1 MDLVEERTIVNIS
14 ERRPHRIR
22 RKGEDMEMGESA
34 GKMVEEEFTPELIEE
49 MKSKK
54 GLKLRVENHC
64 FNEEATRGAI
74 RRFADGIGD
83 SNPLWRDK
91 EYGKGTRYGCI
102 IAPPSWVFSVL
113 AGIQFG
119 WRGLAGFHSAS
130 EMEFYKPIRL
140 NDKIRPEETFLDFE
154 GPKTSQFAGR
164 MVFDY
169 FEDKYFNQNEE
180 LAAKVIRLV
189 IRTER
194 RAARKKGKYHKIEL
208 PHPWSEKEL
217 KAIEDEV
224 LSEEI
229 RGANPRYWEDVEVG
243 DELRPVVKGPLGL
256 TDIVAM
262 CVAGLA
268 PAKLT
273 AHGVALREYRKKPA
287 WAFRDTKTY
296 ALEPIYAVHYNK
308 QAANAMGLPYSYDV
322 GTQRH
327 CWQIHL
333 LTNWMGDEGW
343 LKKSKAEYRRFVY
356 LSDAVWV
363 TGKVT
368 KKYVDEGGE
377 HCVDIETHAMNQR
390 GEDTM
395 PGTATVVLPL
405 KNEHEEMWPV
415 ARRLDKKSP

>member
-1 MDLVEERTIVNIS
+1 MTE
-14 ERRPHRIR
+14 
-22 RKGEDMEMGESA
+22 G
-34 GKMVEEEFTPELIEE
+34 EFTPELIKEMEE
-49 MKSKK
+49 KR
-54 GLKLRVENHC
+54 GLKLRVEGHL

-74 RRFADGIGD
+74 RRFVDGIGD
-83 SNPLWRDK
+83 GNPLWRDE
-91 EYGKGTRYGCI
+91 EYSGKTRYGSI

-130 EMEFYKPIRL
+130 EMEFYIPIRVG
-140 NDKIRPEETFLDFE
+140 DKIRPEETFLDFE
-154 GPKTSQFAGR
+154 GPKPSQFAGR

-169 FEDKYFNQNEE
+169 FEDKYLNQGRE
-180 LAAKVIRLV
+180 LVAKVIRLV

-194 RAARKKGKYHKIEL
+194 KEAKKKGKYKKIQL
-208 PHPWSEKEL
+208 PHPWTEKEL
-217 KAIEDEV
+217 QAIEEEI

-229 RGANPRYWEDVEVG
+229 RGAVPRYWEDVSVG
-243 DELRPVVKGPLGL
+243 DELRPVIKGPLGL

-268 PAKLT
+268 PARLM

-287 WAFRDTKTY
+287 WAFRDPNTF

-308 QAANAMGLPYSYDV
+308 EAANAMGLPFPYDV

-343 LKKSKAEYRRFVY
+343 LKKSRAEYRRFVY
-356 LSDAVWV
+356 LSDMVRV
-363 TGKVT
+363 TGKVV
-368 KKYVDEGGE
+368 KKYVDEEGE

-390 GEDTM
+390 EEDTM
-395 PGTATVVLPL
+395 PGTATVALPARRSP
-405 KNEHEEMWPV
+405 EETWPV
-415 ARRLDKKSP
+415 AKRLRGR

>member
-1 MDLVEERTIVNIS
+1 
-14 ERRPHRIR
+14 
-22 RKGEDMEMGESA
+22 MEKSLE
-34 GKMVEEEFTPELIEE
+34 KMAEAEFTPELIEE
-49 MKSKK
+49 MKSKR
-54 GLKLRVENHC
+54 GLKLRAENHL
-64 FNEEATRGAI
+64 FNEEATKGAI
-74 RRFADGIGD
+74 RRFVDGIGD
-83 SNPLWRDK
+83 PNPLFRD
-91 EYGKGTRYGCI
+91 EVYGNRTKYGSI

-130 EMEFYKPIRL
+130 EMEFHKPIRL

-154 GPKTSQFAGR
+154 GPKESEFAGR
-164 MVFDY
+164 MIFDY
-169 FEDKYFNQNEE
+169 FEDKYFNQSEE
-180 LAAKVIRLV
+180 LVSKVIRLV

-194 RAARKKGKYHKIEL
+194 KAARKKGKYKKLTL
-208 PHPWSEKEL
+208 PHPWTEKEL

-229 RGANPRYWEDVEVG
+229 RGENPRFWEDVKEG
-243 DELRPVVKGPLGL
+243 EELKPVVKGPLGL

-273 AHGVALREYRKKPA
+273 AHGVSLREYRKKPA
-287 WAFRDTKTY
+287 WAFRDTDTF
-296 ALEPIYAVHYNK
+296 ALEPIYAVHYNR

-343 LKKSKAEYRRFVY
+343 LMRSKAEYRKFVY
-356 LSDAVWV
+356 LSD
-363 TGKVT
+363 
-368 KKYVDEGGE
+368 
-377 HCVDIETHAMNQR
+377 
-390 GEDTM
+390 
-395 PGTATVVLPL
+395 VVRIGYRDSRP
-405 KNEHEEMWPV
+405 EPE
-415 ARRLDKKSP
+415 R